1 MAVELAEQR
10 LGDVRWIV
18 LRGPAQEAFGSLG
31 EHMRTEI
38 SEVVTG
44 WQPLAE
50 LRSFVAEQPGRERLA
65 AVRQASETGF
75 PDVWAELAAMAG
87 GANVPLDDLALLNF
101 RGDVGATRPAAG
113 GQGAAGGRSGQ
124 DAAGHAAAVAAADG
138 AGTGHGATGGCS
150 DLAWRRERSFVAHN
164 EDDSGFY
171 QDRSAVLTLLLDDL
185 QPVTAFWK
193 AGFLPSNAF
202 TVTGSGMV
210 WSLDSLTAEPP
221 GPGAGRHVVARKL
234 QQVAVMVGQA
244 VEYLRQHPSAGGF
257 SYTIGD
263 STGRVVVVET
273 SAGQHAWR
281 EATPQEPLLW
291 HTNHGRYVA
300 GADPVGPADS
310 SLSRGEVLKAL
321 QAPAGEPDAD
331 WFARALAGAPEP
343 GGVRVDPSERSDVAT
358 LCTFV
363 INLTDGAATVIQ
375 RGTAPVTIP
384 LGDLAHGRPGR
395 VTVSPRTG
403 TRADRDPS

>member
-44 WQPLAE
+44 WEPLDK
-50 LRSFVAEQPGRERLA
+50 LRSHVTEPAGGGRLA
-65 AVRQASETGF
+65 AVRQASEADF
-75 PDVWAELAAMAG
+75 PDVWAELAALAG
-87 GANVPLDDLALLNF
+87 GANVPLADLALLNF
-101 RGDVGATRPAAG
+101 RGDIGDTRTAGGGEAAAG
-113 GQGAAGGRSGQ
+113 GGGAA
-124 DAAGHAAAVAAADG
+124 AKATAADG
-138 AGTGHGATGGCS
+138 GHGAGGGCS

-171 QDRSAVLTLLLDDL
+171 EGRSALLTLLLDDL

-193 AGFLPSNAF
+193 AGFLPSSAF
-202 TVTGSGMV
+202 TVTGTGMV

-221 GPGAGRHVVARKL
+221 GQGAGRHVVARKL
-234 QQVAVMVGQA
+234 QQVAVMAGQA

-263 STGRVVVVET
+263 STGRVVVVES
-273 SAGQHAWR
+273 SAGQHGWR
-281 EATPQEPLLW
+281 EAGGQEPLLW
-291 HTNHGRYVA
+291 HTNHGRYVT
-300 GADPVGPADS
+300 GADAGGPHDS
-310 SLSRGEVLKAL
+310 SLTRGEVLGAL
-321 QAPAGEPDAD
+321 EVPSGEPDAD
-331 WFARALAGAPEP
+331 WFAQVLAGAPEP
-343 GGVRVDPSERSDVAT
+343 GGVRVDPSEGNDTAT

-363 INLTDGAATVIQ
+363 VNLTDGEATVLQ
-375 RGTAPVTIP
+375 RGSAPATIP
-384 LGDLAHGRPGR
+384 LADLAHGRSGR
-395 VTVSPRTG
+395 VTVAPSLGARRAEGHAELTVSPG
-403 TRADRDPS
+403 

>member
-44 WQPLAE
+44 WQPLE
-50 LRSFVAEQPGRERLA
+50 QLRGFVAQQPGRQRLA
-65 AVRQASETGF
+65 AVRQASETSF

-113 GQGAAGGRSGQ
+113 DRGAAGRDGQ
-124 DAAGHAAAVAAADG
+124 DAAGAAA
-138 AGTGHGATGGCS
+138 AGGGCS
-150 DLAWRRERSFVAHN
+150 DLAWRRERSFIAHN

-171 QDRSAVLTLLLDDL
+171 QDRSALLTLLLDDQ

-202 TVTGSGMV
+202 TATGTGMV

-244 VEYLRQHPSAGGF
+244 LEYLRQHPSAGGF

-263 STGRVVVVET
+263 STGRVVVAES
-273 SAGQHAWR
+273 SAGQHAWQ

-300 GADPVGPADS
+300 GADAAGPADS
-310 SLSRGEVLKAL
+310 SLSRGEVLGAL
-321 QAPAGEPDAD
+321 EAPPGEPDAG

-343 GGVRVDPSERSDVAT
+343 GGVRVDPSERSDVTT

-363 INLTDGAATVIQ
+363 INLTDGAATVIR
-375 RGTAPVTIP
+375 RGSTPVTIP
-384 LGDLAHGRPGR
+384 LADLAHGRPGR
-395 VTVSPRTG
+395 VTVAPG
-403 TRADRDPS
+403 

>member
-44 WQPLAE
+44 WEPLDK
-50 LRSFVAEQPGRERLA
+50 LRSHVAEPAGGGRLA
-65 AVRQASETGF
+65 AVRRASEADF
-75 PDVWAELAAMAG
+75 PDVWAELAALAG
-87 GANVPLDDLALLNF
+87 GANVPLADLALLNF
-101 RGDVGATRPAAG
+101 RGDLGDLGDTGTAG
-113 GQGAAGGRSGQ
+113 GER
-124 DAAGHAAAVAAADG
+124 ADG
-138 AGTGHGATGGCS
+138 SHGADGGCS
-150 DLAWRRERSFVAHN
+150 DLAWRRERSFIAHN

-171 QDRSAVLTLLLDDL
+171 EGRSALLTLMLDDL

-202 TVTGSGMV
+202 TVTGTGMV

-221 GPGAGRHVVARKL
+221 GQGAGRHVVARKL
-234 QQVAVMVGQA
+234 QQIAVMAGQA

-263 STGRVVVVET
+263 STGRVVVVES
-273 SAGQHAWR
+273 SAGQHGWR
-281 EATPQEPLLW
+281 EAGGQEPLLW
-291 HTNHGRYVA
+291 HTNHGRYIT
-300 GADPVGPADS
+300 GADAGGPHDS
-310 SLSRGEVLKAL
+310 SLTRGEVLGAL
-321 QAPAGEPDAD
+321 EVPSGEPDAD

-343 GGVRVDPSERSDVAT
+343 DGVRVDPSEGNDTAT

-363 INLTDGAATVIQ
+363 VNLTDGEATVLH
-375 RGTAPVTIP
+375 RGSAPATIP
-384 LGDLAHGRPGR
+384 LGDLAHGRSGR
-395 VTVSPRTG
+395 VTVAPSLGSREADSDANLTG
-403 TRADRDPS
+403 ALS

>member
-44 WQPLAE
+44 WPPLEE
-50 LRSFVAEQPGRERLA
+50 LRGFAAGQPGRDRLA
-65 AVRQASETGF
+65 AVRQASEAGF

-101 RGDVGATRPAAG
+101 RGDVGATRAAGSQGAGGHGVG
-113 GQGAAGGRSGQ
+113 GQGAAGQ
-124 DAAGHAAAVAAADG
+124 EAATGAAD
-138 AGTGHGATGGCS
+138 ANSGHGAAGGCS

-171 QDRSAVLTLLLDDL
+171 QDRSALLTLLLDDL

-202 TVTGSGMV
+202 TVTGTGMA

-234 QQVAVMVGQA
+234 QQIAVMVGQA
-244 VEYLRQHPSAGGF
+244 VEYLRQHPTAGGF

-263 STGRVVVVET
+263 STGRVVVVES
-273 SAGQHAWR
+273 SAGQHVWQ
-281 EATPQEPLLW
+281 EVTPQEPLLW
-291 HTNHGRYVA
+291 HTNHGRYVTGA
-300 GADPVGPADS
+300 GAAGPADS
-310 SLSRGEVLKAL
+310 SLSRGEVLGAL

-363 INLTDGAATVIQ
+363 INLTDGAATVIS
-375 RGTAPVTIP
+375 RGSAPVTIP
-384 LGDLAHGRPGR
+384 LADLAHGRPGR
-395 VTVSPRTG
+395 VTASQ
-403 TRADRDPS
+403 S